1 MLSLSCTTPKDE
13 PSNNMMVVVPDSFS
27 RTDVLTSIATNV
39 IGPTYDN
46 FYAEAQGLE
55 KALLNYKTA
64 LAANPVPGAEL
75 EAARMAWMNAMFAWQ
90 KVEVFQ
96 IGPLGD
102 KAKRVGGQNLR
113 DEVFS
118 WPTVSTCS
126 VDKEIVYNKFEDD
139 SFFAQTLLNAYGLDA
154 LEYLLFEHS
163 TENTCSVLSDINS
176 SSPKWSELS
185 EAELHQRRASYAY
198 EIAQELTS
206 VAKNIVDAWSSTGGN
221 FVASLTQPGTA
232 DSQFETEQE
241 AFNDLFAALF
251 YVELIVKDEK
261 LALPAGL
268 TVACTEMNCPDKL
281 ESRWSKHSRQN
292 VLANLQAFRQAF
304 VGGDEN
310 DATHIGFDD
319 YLAAVNSEQ
328 LSSQMLQG
336 VDATITLLEGQSETF
351 ADALDAQSTNLVD
364 AHDQLKAL
372 TDLLKTQF
380 VSVLGLEV
388 PREGAGDND

>member
-1 MLSLSCTTPKDE
+1 
-13 PSNNMMVVVPDSFS
+13 MMVVVPDSFN
-27 RTDVLTSIATNV
+27 RGDVLTSIATNV

-46 FYAEAQGLE
+46 FYTEAQALE
-55 KALLNYKTA
+55 KALLDYKTA
-64 LAANPVPGAEL
+64 LSANPVPGAEL
-75 EAARMAWMNAMFAWQ
+75 EAARMAWMKAMFAWQ

-96 IGPLGD
+96 VGPVGD

-126 VDKEIVYNKFEDD
+126 VDKELVYDRFSDD
-139 SFFAQTLLNAYGLDA
+139 SFFSQTLLNAYGLDA

-163 TENTCSVLSDINS
+163 MDNTCSVLSDINS
-176 SSPKWSELS
+176 TPPKWSDLS
-185 EAELHQRRASYAY
+185 EAELQQRRAGYAH
-198 EIAQELTS
+198 EIAQQLTTT
-206 VAKNIVDAWSSTGGN
+206 AKEITDAWSSTGGN
-221 FVASLTQPGTA
+221 FVTSLTQPGTA
-232 DSQFETEQE
+232 DSQFETEQ
-241 AFNDLFAALF
+241 AALNDLFAALF
-251 YVELIVKDEK
+251 YVELIVKDQK

-268 TVACTEMNCPDKL
+268 TVDCMEMNCPDKL

-328 LSSQMLQG
+328 LSTQMLQA

-351 ADALDAQSTNLVD
+351 ADALAAQSTNMVD
-364 AHDQLKAL
+364 AHDQLKGL